1 MTIFS
6 LSPSPFSR
14 PPLAPATCLE
24 ALLWPHCVMPADARA
39 LLRAAASSSAQGAT
53 EGIKD
58 RFASYHPK
66 TRALR
71 CLACNYLVIKH
82 ESLWAS
88 HAASKSHRS
97 NAAQVR
103 KSEEEHE
110 EQQKQQRRAA
120 QVDNV
125 DGTGGKRKGH
135 EEEDQNGDEEA
146 AKRARKSETAQPVD
160 AEWERF
166 QREVLNA
173 PSAEQQPSLTSYAD
187 ATIEVGP
194 ELRRAHGDD
203 REETREVEEEED
215 EEDELGQAN
224 KVETEAERRT
234 RLEREEREEILARF
248 EEEQRVQDEAD
259 ERVAALKSRFERLKQ
274 ARAGRRA

>member
-1 MTIFS
+1 
-6 LSPSPFSR
+6 
-14 PPLAPATCLE
+14 
-24 ALLWPHCVMPADARA
+24 MPADARA

-103 KSEEEHE
+103 KTEEEHE

-120 QVDNV
+120 QVDNM

-166 QREVLNA
+166 QREVLDA

-194 ELRRAHGDD
+194 ELRRAPGDD
-203 REETREVEEEED
+203 REEAEEED
-215 EEDELGQAN
+215 EEEDEPERAN
-224 KVETEAERRT
+224 KVETEAERRA
-234 RLEREEREEILARF
+234 RLEREDREEILARF